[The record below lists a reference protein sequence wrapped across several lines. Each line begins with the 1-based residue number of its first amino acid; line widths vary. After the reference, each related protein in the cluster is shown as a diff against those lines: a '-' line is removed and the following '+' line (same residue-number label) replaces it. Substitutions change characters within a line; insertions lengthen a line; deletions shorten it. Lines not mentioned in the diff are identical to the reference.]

1 IKVVIEEIKDVM
13 KLPELERGNTSQK
26 INLYD
31 VTFDNVTFGYDEN
44 KKVFQNLSFTAKEGE
59 LTAIVGYS
67 GGGKST
73 LAKLIAGFWNIDS
86 GKISI
91 GNVDL
96 NDISLERNM
105 DIVTYVSQENYL
117 FQKSIVDN
125 MRMAKPDASIEEI
138 QSACKKASCHDF
150 IMNLP
155 NGYETVVG
163 ESGNSLSGG
172 ERQRITIARAL
183 LKDSPIVLLDEA
195 TAYSDPDNEA
205 EIQKSL
211 DALVKDKTVI

>member
-1 IKVVIEEIKDVM
+1 
-13 KLPELERGNTSQK
+13 
-26 INLYD
+26 
-31 VTFDNVTFGYDEN
+31 
-44 KKVFQNLSFTAKEGE
+44 
-59 LTAIVGYS
+59 
-67 GGGKST
+67 
-73 LAKLIAGFWNIDS
+73 
-86 GKISI
+86 
-91 GNVDL
+91 
-96 NDISLERNM
+96 M

-125 MRMAKPDASIEEI
+125 MRMAKPDASMEEI

-183 LKDSPIVLLDEA
+183 LKDRPIVLLDEA

-211 DALVKDKTVI
+211 DALVKDKTVIMIAHRLSTIIHANKIIVVNSGKIEAEGTHQELLQSRIPTPRCGRHITAFT